1 MLAPLPPSI
10 HAGWAGVVASW
21 GLPSPPSLPKRGGDR
36 GQGTALTHDNISYV
50 LSSMIP
56 ELYIT
61 DDNIPI
67 SSNGLSTH
75 PPSFFPLQP
84 DDPVTLLPLEARD
97 DGIIGR
103 KLSPMINPLS

>member
-1 MLAPLPPSI
+1 
-10 HAGWAGVVASW
+10 
-21 GLPSPPSLPKRGGDR
+21 
-36 GQGTALTHDNISYV
+36 
-50 LSSMIP
+50 MIP

-97 DGIIGR
+97 DGISGR